1 MWIGVAS
8 SGLSCN
14 LSALAPRGLQRPG
27 AEPCRCHLLRS
38 SQRTRPGN
46 QARSTCGYPAE
57 GERLRSRPF
66 PLGEVSWGQTGA
78 GPYGEVLAGLRRR
91 AEARRLYCFGDR
103 AAAAATKTVLVSA
116 AGIGA
121 ALGKQQRGRRPLAVL
136 RRGGPGAER
145 SSCATVSTAG
155 GDGGALVRLRP
166 RSAAGGG
173 RGTGPSLLRDAG
185 PGAQGGKAWG
195 GERNPRGSGLHVS
208 PFGALPSWGPSFL
221 GLWLGQSPDSGARG
235 RGLLIK
241 FHVFF
246 TMVSQRGPREAREH
260 NVLTLSQ
267 SDLAREAGD
276 SQLVAEVGIDAPST
290 SAVTTSPSL
299 GIWSSRRGNFGRE
312 PPDPINTLSWKVCF
326 RRPWRSFY

>member
-103 AAAAATKTVLVSA
+103 AAAAATKTVGVGGRNRRCPREAAAGSA
-116 AGIGA
+116 AARSA
-121 ALGKQQRGRRPLAVL
+121 AKGRAGRRAEQLRHGEYGRRRRRCSSASSSPLRSGRRPGYRAQPAEGRRAWGSGRQGLGRGAEPPGLRAPRFPFWGASFLGTVLPRPLAGAEPGL
-136 RRGGPGAER
+136 RSKGPGA
-145 SSCATVSTAG
+145 
-155 GDGGALVRLRP
+155 P
-166 RSAAGGG
+166 
-173 RGTGPSLLRDAG
+173 
-185 PGAQGGKAWG
+185 
-195 GERNPRGSGLHVS
+195 N
-208 PFGALPSWGPSFL
+208 
-221 GLWLGQSPDSGARG
+221 
-235 RGLLIK
+235 
-241 FHVFF
+241 
-246 TMVSQRGPREAREH
+246 
-260 NVLTLSQ
+260 
-267 SDLAREAGD
+267 
-276 SQLVAEVGIDAPST
+276 
-290 SAVTTSPSL
+290 
-299 GIWSSRRGNFGRE
+299 
-312 PPDPINTLSWKVCF
+312 
-326 RRPWRSFY
+326 